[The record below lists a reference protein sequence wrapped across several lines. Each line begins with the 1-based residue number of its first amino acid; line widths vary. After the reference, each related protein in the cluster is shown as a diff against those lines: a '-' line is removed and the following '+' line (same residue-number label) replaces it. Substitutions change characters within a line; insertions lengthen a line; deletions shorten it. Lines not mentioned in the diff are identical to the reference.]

1 MSTPDEIR
9 QMNES
14 YRRDFNR
21 HDSAALRGYYAD
33 EIEWTSAGAAEPVTR
48 GDDIPAAYESLF
60 RSYPDVTIDEFEH
73 DFSEGN
79 LNAHHWVMRGT
90 NTGPIGE
97 GDDEIPPTGRPVVI
111 RGLSMLVL
119 GDDGRIVKDFT
130 YFDTAS
136 VTRQLGLG

>member
-1 MSTPDEIR
+1 MPTPDEIR

-14 YRRDFNR
+14 YRQDFNR

-33 EIEWTSAGAAEPVTR
+33 RIEWTSAGSDEPVTC
-48 GDDIPAAYESLF
+48 GDDIPASYEALF
-60 RSYPDVTIDEFEH
+60 RSYPDVRLDEFLH

-79 LNAHHWVMRGT
+79 LNAHHWIMRGT

-97 GDDEIPPTGRPVVI
+97 GDSEIPPTGRSVEI

-119 GDDGRIVKDFT
+119 DDDGKIVRDHT
-130 YFDTAS
+130 YFDTGS
-136 VTRQLGLG
+136 LNRQLGLG